1 MAKRFIL
8 PEERTLYLNELEQLE
23 QSLAALRKRVSA
35 ARRAVQADKWIH
47 LAHVRAAQSVN
58 ATLIALVEVWQ
69 PEYQNKLTL
78 HESL

>member
-8 PEERTLYLNELEQLE
+8 PDERTLYLNELEQLE
-23 QSLAALRKRVSA
+23 SSLRTLRQRASQ
-35 ARRAVQADKWIH
+35 ARRAMKADKWIH

-58 ATLIALVEVWQ
+58 ATLLALVEVWQ

>member
-1 MAKRFIL
+1 MKQKFVL
-8 PEERTLYLNELEQLE
+8 PEERTLYLTELEQLE
-23 QSLAALRKRVSA
+23 SSLRTLRQRVGA
-35 ARRAVQADKWIH
+35 ARRAIKADKWIH

>member
-8 PEERTLYLNELEQLE
+8 PEERTLYLTELEQLE
-23 QSLAALRKRVSA
+23 SSLRTLRQRVSA
-35 ARRAVQADKWIH
+35 ARRAIKADKWIH

-58 ATLIALVEVWQ
+58 ATLLALVEVWQ
-69 PEYQNKLTL
+69 PQYQNKLTL